1 VLNKKQKRF
10 CQEYII
16 DLNATQAAI
25 RAGYSEKTAGIQ
37 SFHLLKKPNIQSVIQ
52 KALEN
57 RSIRTQITQ
66 DRVLEELARIGF
78 SCVDDYVEWGGSK
91 YKLKESQELT
101 DDQKAAISEVSV
113 HKSKDGGSIK
123 FKLYDKVSALE
134 KIGRHL
140 GMFNDKIDVNMTIN
154 SWDDLEKELSDKP
167 VKGKQ

>member
-1 VLNKKQKRF
+1 MLNAKQKRF

-25 RAGYSEKTAGIQ
+25 RAGYSKKTANPKGSQ
-37 SFHLLKKPNIQSVIQ
+37 LLAKVSISDAIQ
-52 KALEN
+52 KALEK

-78 SCVDDYVEWGGSK
+78 SRVDDYVEWGGSK

-113 HKSKDGGSIK
+113 HKSKEGGSIK
-123 FKLYDKVSALE
+123 FKLYDKKGALE
-134 KIGRHL
+134 LLGRHL
-140 GMFNDKIDVNMTIN
+140 GMFNDKLDVNMTIN
-154 SWDDLEKELSDKP
+154 SWDDLEKELS
-167 VKGKQ
+167 GKEKQ